1 MGKTTEA
8 IRVLIIDDEP
18 IARDYIQ
25 GFLEGNSSVSVIG
38 EATNGLEA
46 LELIIEKKPDL
57 IFLDIQM
64 PEMDGFE
71 VLKHIDQANLPH
83 IIFVTAYDEYAL
95 KAFEVNAVDYLLK
108 PFDRV
113 RFEKALEKALDYI
126 RLQKARD
133 FEDRV
138 KALLSGLGPS
148 KEIPQRL
155 AIRSRGR
162 IHFLNIEDIRFIQ
175 AAGNYVALHTGE
187 KEHLLRETLKSME
200 AKLDKDKFLRV
211 HRSTIVNKNYIR
223 ELELITSGEYCIHMA
238 GGERLMLSRKY
249 RDRLLNRL

>member
-1 MGKTTEA
+1 MGKTSEA
-8 IRVLIIDDEP
+8 VRVLIIDDEP

-25 GFLEGNSSVSVIG
+25 GFLEGNRSVCVVG
-38 EATNGLEA
+38 EASNGFEA
-46 LELIIEKKPDL
+46 LELIIEKRPDL

-71 VLKHIDQANLPH
+71 VLKHIDQTYLPH

-95 KAFEVNAVDYLLK
+95 KAFEVNAIDYLLK

-113 RFEKALEKALDYI
+113 RFEKALEKVLDYI

-133 FEDRV
+133 FENRV
-138 KALLSGLGPS
+138 KSLLRNLSPP
-148 KEIPQRL
+148 KKIPQRL

-162 IHFLNIEDIRFIQ
+162 IHFLKIEDIRFIQ

-200 AKLDKDKFLRV
+200 DKLDKDKFVRV

-223 ELELITSGEYCIHMA
+223 ELELVTSGEYCIHMS

-249 RDRLLNRL
+249 REKLLNRL